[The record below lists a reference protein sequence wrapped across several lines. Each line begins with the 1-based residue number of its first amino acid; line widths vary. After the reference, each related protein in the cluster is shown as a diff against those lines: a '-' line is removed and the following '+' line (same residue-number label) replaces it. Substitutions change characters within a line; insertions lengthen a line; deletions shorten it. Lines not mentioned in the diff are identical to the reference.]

1 MLRHGM
7 GFYLALALNC
17 VLTALLYFGM
27 VKLGAAFGMKF

>member
-1 MLRHGM
+1 VS
-7 GFYLALALNC
+7 FYLALALNC